1 MKRFLVIV
9 SFVVILLAAVYFK
22 LTNEGNFD
30 NQLIDTARTISSFI
44 FGVLFAYYLDSSN
57 EKHKLIVSNLRKD
70 DALMISIHQQ
80 VKYFDENTQLEIV
93 KRMDSYLQ
101 AQIDFVLSDYYLSG
115 KEFMKLYTFIQDIEV
130 TNPKEKEAREKI
142 LSLLDTSLEV
152 RKNVE
157 ANAYNK
163 ITSGEWITLFIFA
176 LIILLTTIGLYNGS
190 PESIVVTVLLSFGI
204 IILLVLLDK
213 IDNLRWR
220 QDEYIWLPLTLLF
233 RDLDLLPYFP
243 INIIKHRRIKDVKGK
258 IRVAIYPNEYPDRTQ
273 KTIEIMEIE

>member
-1 MKRFLVIV
+1 MKRFLIIA
-9 SFVVILLAAVYFK
+9 SFVVFLLLAVYFK
-22 LTNEGNFD
+22 LTNEGKLD
-30 NQLIDTARTISSFI
+30 NELIDTARTISSFI

-80 VKYFDENTQLEIV
+80 VKYLDKNTQVEFM
-93 KRMDSYLQ
+93 KRLDNYLQ
-101 AQIDFVLSDYYLSG
+101 SQIDFVLSDYYLSG
-115 KEFMKLYTFIQDIEV
+115 KEFMKLYLYIQDVEAK
-130 TNPKEKEAREKI
+130 NPKEKEAREKI
-142 LSLLDTSLEV
+142 LSLLDASLEV

-190 PESIVVTVLLSFGI
+190 IESIIVTALLSSGV
-204 IILLVLLDK
+204 IILLILLDK
-213 IDNLRWR
+213 IDNLSWR

-233 RDLDLLPYFP
+233 RNLDLLPYFP
-243 INIIKHRRIKDVKGK
+243 INIIKHRKLKDVKGVV
-258 IRVAIYPNEYPDRTQ
+258 RVAKYPNLYPDCSG
-273 KTIEIMEIE
+273 KIIEEIEIK

>member
-1 MKRFLVIV
+1 MKRFLIIS
-9 SFVVILLAAVYFK
+9 SFLVILLVAVYFK
-22 LTNEGNFD
+22 LTNEGSLD

-80 VKYFDENTQLEIV
+80 VKYFNENTKAEMI

-142 LSLLDTSLEV
+142 LLLLDNSLEV

-163 ITSGEWITLFIFA
+163 ITAGEWITLFIFA

-190 PESIVVTVLLSFGI
+190 LESIIVTALLSSGV

-213 IDNLRWR
+213 IDSLSWR

-233 RDLDLLPYFP
+233 RDVDLLPYFP
-243 INIIKHRRIKDVKGK
+243 INIVKHRKLKDVKGMV
-258 IRVAIYPNEYPDRTQ
+258 RVATYPHSYPDCSG
-273 KTIEIMEIE
+273 KTINNMELR

>member
-1 MKRFLVIV
+1 MKRFLIIT
-9 SFVVILLAAVYFK
+9 SFVVILLVAVYFK
-22 LTNEGNFD
+22 LTNEGHLD

-80 VKYFDENTQLEIV
+80 VKYFDESTQEEII

-142 LSLLDTSLEV
+142 LSLLDVSLEV

-190 PESIVVTVLLSFGI
+190 LESIIVTVLLSFGI
-204 IILLVLLDK
+204 IILLILLDK

-233 RDLDLLPYFP
+233 RDLNMLPYFP
-243 INIIKHRRIKDVKGK
+243 INIIKHRKLKNVKGMV
-258 IRVAIYPNEYPDRTQ
+258 RVAKYPHQYPDCSE
-273 KTIEIMEIE
+273 KTINNMELK

>member
-1 MKRFLVIV
+1 MKRFLIIT
-9 SFVVILLAAVYFK
+9 SFVVILLVAVYFK
-22 LTNEGNFD
+22 LTNEGNLD

-80 VKYFDENTQLEIV
+80 VKYLDENTQIEFMRLL
-93 KRMDSYLQ
+93 DNYLQ
-101 AQIDFVLSDYYLSG
+101 SQIDFVLSDYYLSG
-115 KEFMKLYTFIQDIEV
+115 KEFMKLYTYVQDIKTE
-130 TNPKEKEAREKI
+130 NIEAKEAKEKI
-142 LSLLDTSLEV
+142 LSLLNSSLEV

-163 ITSGEWITLFIFA
+163 ITPGEWITLFIFA

-190 PESIVVTVLLSFGI
+190 LESIIVTALLSSGV
-204 IILLVLLDK
+204 IILLILLDR
-213 IDNLRWR
+213 IDNLSWR

-233 RDLDLLPYFP
+233 RDLGLLPYFP
-243 INIIKHRRIKDVKGK
+243 VNIVKHRKLRNIKGI
-258 IRVAIYPNEYPDRTQ
+258 IRVAKYPNQYPDCSG
-273 KTIEIMEIE
+273 KIIEEVDIK